1 MQNCS
6 HDIKTVNLSLKVSM
20 LSDYHCFGGFPF
32 HSYSFSLTCRVPP
45 KRRRTKGKVTC
56 TRGWP
61 DQPGWPPRAGPRGPT
76 GAPCSTASPPPSSRT
91 PPATTATSSSCNV
104 FGTGQNL
111 CYAGFFISQD
121 VVHLRTTVGLLLVLS
136 TVCSHTL
143 LAISGPGCPYIH
155 PETKLPCFFSDLV
168 FFTSLATLHLFN
180 LANVQKQ

>member
-1 MQNCS
+1 
-6 HDIKTVNLSLKVSM
+6 M

-45 KRRRTKGKVTC
+45 KRRRTKGKVIY

-111 CYAGFFISQD
+111 CYAGFLFHKTWFILGPQLDFYWFSPLCALTRCWPSPAQD
-121 VVHLRTTVGLLLVLS
+121 VLIFTRNQAS
-136 TVCSHTL
+136 S
-143 LAISGPGCPYIH
+143 
-155 PETKLPCFFSDLV
+155 FFSSDLV

>member
-1 MQNCS
+1 MFQ
-6 HDIKTVNLSLKVSM
+6 VSM
-20 LSDYHCFGGFPF
+20 LS
-32 HSYSFSLTCRVPP
+32 YSHILVVLGVSFSLIDKYMYLSLTCRVPP

-111 CYAGFFISQD
+111 CYTDFTRRGSSQRHSWTPTASLHCDVSHVAG
-121 VVHLRTTVGLLLVLS
+121 HLRPRMSLYSPRNQASLFFLRSCLFHKFGNITLV
-136 TVCSHTL
+136 
-143 LAISGPGCPYIH
+143 
-155 PETKLPCFFSDLV
+155 
-168 FFTSLATLHLFN
+168 
-180 LANVQKQ
+180 

>member
-1 MQNCS
+1 
-6 HDIKTVNLSLKVSM
+6 M

-76 GAPCSTASPPPSSRT
+76 GAPCSTASPPPSSLT

-111 CYAGFFISQD
+111 SGFFISQD
-121 VVHLRTTVGLLLVLS
+121 KVHPSTTVGLLLLLS
-136 TVCSHTL
+136 TVPAHTL

-155 PETKLPCFFSDLV
+155 PKPSFLV
-168 FFTSLATLHLFN
+168 FFLRSCLFHKFGNITL
-180 LANVQKQ
+180 V

>member
-1 MQNCS
+1 
-6 HDIKTVNLSLKVSM
+6 M
-20 LSDYHCFGGFPF
+20 LSDYHYFGGFPF

-155 PETKLPCFFSDLV
+155 PKPSFLFFPPILSFSQVWQHSTCLIQK
-168 FFTSLATLHLFN
+168 
-180 LANVQKQ
+180 VQKQQTVSNQ